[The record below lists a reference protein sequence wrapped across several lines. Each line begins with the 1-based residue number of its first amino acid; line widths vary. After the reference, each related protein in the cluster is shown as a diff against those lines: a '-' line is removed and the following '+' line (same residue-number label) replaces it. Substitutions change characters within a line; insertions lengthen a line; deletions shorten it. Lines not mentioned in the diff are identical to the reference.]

1 MKQFA
6 LALTTVLA
14 TGALALA
21 GSDSKDMKQVATSTP
36 PVSCDYT
43 WTGFYLGAHIGYG
56 WSTGDTSFEALPSPA
71 AFGALETQKF
81 SSDADGIFGGGQ
93 FGYNYQWNK
102 LVFGVRG
109 RLLRRG
115 LRRHQASQSDR
126 ASSVAARPPGILTAH
141 EDTDWFGTF
150 RGRFGFTPMCRLLLY
165 GTGGLAFAHNNYFA
179 NTDFGVIAYPG
190 EHRRNQRGLDGWRR
204 P

>member
-14 TGALALA
+14 TGALAFA

-71 AFGALETQKF
+71 RFGALETQKF

-93 FGYNYQWNK
+93 VGYNYQWNK
-102 LVFGVRG
+102 LVFGFEG
-109 RLLRRG
+109 DFSG
-115 LRRHQASQSDR
+115 SDFEGTKHR
-126 ASSVAARPPGILTAH
+126 SPIAQFGGGTTPGTLTAH
-141 EDTDWFGTF
+141 EDTDWFGYFPRTF
-150 RGRFGFTPMCRLLLY
+150 RLHTSVPSAPLRDGRSRSRSYQLLREHRICQY
-165 GTGGLAFAHNNYFA
+165 RVSGQ
-179 NTDFGVIAYPG
+179 
-190 EHRRNQRGLDGWRR
+190 HRRNQRRLDGWRR
-204 P
+204 S